1 MKSPVSEIKKGH
13 TLISDGACGTE
24 LHKRGLK
31 PGECPENWNLTHHD
45 DVLAIAKGY
54 IDAGSD
60 IILTNSFGANP
71 VKLKNYKLNEK
82 TIELN
87 RAAAMISRE
96 AAGDTHIVFGSMGP
110 TGLMLCMGDVSE
122 DEVYEGYCIQAKAL
136 AEGGADAICI
146 ETISDPV
153 EARLAIKA
161 AKASTGCEVACTF
174 VFNKSPSGDFHTMM
188 GLSIENAMKTALDAG
203 ADIIGSNCGN
213 GIDGMIEIVRLIR
226 KYDNSTPI
234 LVQANAGLPIFKD
247 GETIFRET
255 PEQMAGKAPDL
266 VNAGANIIGGCCGTS
281 SEHIRALARA
291 VRKI

>member
-1 MKSPVSEIKKGH
+1 MKSPFSEIKKGH
-13 TLISDGACGTE
+13 ILISDGAWGTE

-45 DVLAIAKGY
+45 DVYAIAKGY

-71 VKLKNYKLNEK
+71 IKLKNYNLEEK
-82 TIELN
+82 VVELN

-96 AAGDTHIVFGSMGP
+96 AAGDTHFVFGSMGP
-110 TGLMLCMGDVSE
+110 TGLMLCTGDGSE

-136 AEGGADAICI
+136 AEGGVDALCI
-146 ETISDPV
+146 ETMSDPV
-153 EARLAIKA
+153 EASLAIKA
-161 AKASTGCEVACTF
+161 AKASTSCEVACTF
-174 VFNKSPSGDFHTMM
+174 VFNKSLSGDFHTMM
-188 GLSIENAMKTALDAG
+188 GLSVDDAMNIARGAG

-213 GIDGMIEIVRLIR
+213 GIDGMVEIVGLIR
-226 KYDNSTPI
+226 KQDNSTPI

-255 PEQMAGKAPDL
+255 PEQMAGKAADL
-266 VNAGANIIGGCCGTS
+266 INAGANIIGGCCGTN
-281 SEHIRALARA
+281 SEHIRALAKA

>member
-1 MKSPVSEIKKGH
+1 MKSAVSEIKKGRI
-13 TLISDGACGTE
+13 LISDGACGTE

-31 PGECPENWNLTHHD
+31 PGECPEYWNLTHRD
-45 DVLAIAKGY
+45 DVYAIAKGY
-54 IDAGSD
+54 LDAGSD

-71 VKLKNYKLNEK
+71 VKLKNYSLEARTK
-82 TIELN
+82 ELN

-96 AAGDTHIVFGSMGP
+96 AAGDTHFVFGSMGP

-122 DEVYEGYCIQAKAL
+122 EEVYEGYCMQAEAL
-136 AEGGADAICI
+136 AEGGVDAICI

-161 AKASTGCEVACTF
+161 AKSSTGCEVACTF

-188 GLSIENAMKTALDAG
+188 GLSVYNAMKTAVDAG

-213 GIDGMIEIVRLIR
+213 GIDGMIDIVRIIR
-226 KYDNSTPI
+226 EHHDKTPI
-234 LVQANAGLPIFKD
+234 LVQANAGLPIYRD
-247 GETIFRET
+247 GETIFRER
-255 PEQMAGKAPDL
+255 PEQMAQKAPEL
-266 VNAGANIIGGCCGTS
+266 VKAGANIIGGCCGTN
-281 SEHIRALARA
+281 SEHIRLIANA